1 MKRLQSVENDT
12 VQLEVIQCDCGF
24 HMGID
29 ASYLDQVEDVIITCP
44 VCDSVIDTAL
54 ICPEDE
60 TKELPEG
67 LFRESIPRIL
77 QYFEE
82 TQGLNEATR
91 LLLLIAFIDNLTD
104 DDSFPPIKSA
114 LIKYL
119 QNRT

>member
-1 MKRLQSVENDT
+1 MLNAVAE
-12 VQLEVIQCDCGF
+12 
-24 HMGID
+24 
-29 ASYLDQVEDVIITCP
+29 YLPNPLDIPAPIGHD
-44 VCDSVIDTAL
+44 
-54 ICPEDE
+54 PEDE